1 MSFWRGLITGS
12 LLGIVAG
19 AALLMDYDDG
29 KQTVRHRL
37 RAVRTDRAQRM
48 VRGIAKLAELMR

>member
-19 AALLMDYDDG
+19 AALLMDDDNE
-29 KQTVRHRL
+29 KQAVRRRHRV
-37 RAVRTDRAQRM
+37 VRTNRAQRM
-48 VRGIAKLAELMR
+48 VKGITKLAELMR